1 MLYNYYIFSVKHFY
15 HELLI
20 YVQPL
25 PVQRLKNNV
34 TLILLYN
41 ITIIT
46 IIPIFYF
53 NKYVKYIHV
62 PFFFTSRLFSP
73 LIRDTFWLLMS
84 VDQCPGVTV
93 MVQP

>member
-41 ITIIT
+41 ITIILL
-46 IIPIFYF
+46 FLYF
-53 NKYVKYIHV
+53 ILISVLSIYMYL
-62 PFFFTSRLFSP
+62 FFTSRLFSP